1 MIKQLRRRFV
11 LSITLSAF
19 ALLAVVVG
27 SINFFNIVN
36 IDRRTTELLDYI
48 CENDGVFHSSQ
59 EDFDPLDFIN
69 PLGGIIYYS
78 ETQYITRFFYVEFD
92 ENNEVCSINTQNI
105 AAVDDETAIE
115 YAKKALASG
124 RTDGYGESNYKYKIL
139 RLGTYTRICFL
150 DVSEALTYISSMIII
165 SVVVSWIFFI
175 LLFVVILFASKR
187 FIRPVEQ
194 NSLKQKQFIADAGH
208 ELKTPLAIISA
219 NTEVLEM
226 TCGENDWTS
235 SIRKQT
241 GRMAGLVNNM
251 LALAKMEE
259 RVDKK
264 SFTSFSLSEIV
275 ENTADSFAVIAEQGG
290 KKIKLSV
297 WPGITLNGDEK
308 SISELVTILVDNAVK
323 YARVGTVVDIRLSR
337 KNKSIIFETENFLI
351 NNEALDTERLF
362 DRFYRA
368 DKSRSRETGGYG
380 IGLSIAKAV
389 AEKHKGSISA
399 EIQDGKIVFT
409 VILNNK

>member
-1 MIKQLRRRFV
+1 MIKQLRRRFI
-11 LSITLSAF
+11 LSITVSAF

-27 SINFFNIVN
+27 LIDFFNIVS
-36 IDRRTTELLDYI
+36 IDRRTTELLNYI
-48 CENDGVFHSSQ
+48 CENDGVFHSS
-59 EDFDPLDFIN
+59 EEEFDPLDFIN
-69 PLGGIIYYS
+69 PLGGIIYYR
-78 ETQYITRFFYVEFD
+78 ELQYVTRYFYVEFN
-92 ENNEVCSINTQNI
+92 ENNEVCSVNTQNI
-105 AAVDDETAIE
+105 SAIDDETAVE
-115 YAKKALASG
+115 YARKALASG
-124 RTDGYGESNYKYKIL
+124 KTDGYGESNYKYKIL

-150 DVSEALTYISSMIII
+150 DVSEALTYISSTIII
-165 SVVVSWIFFI
+165 SIVVSWVSFA
-175 LLFVVILFASKR
+175 LLFVVIVLMSKR

-194 NSLKQKQFIADAGH
+194 NSLRQKQFIADAGH

-241 GRMAGLVNNM
+241 SRMTGLVNHM

-264 SFTSFSLSEIV
+264 NFSNFSLSEIV
-275 ENTADSFAVIAEQGG
+275 ENTADSFAVIAEQGS

-297 WPGITLNGDEK
+297 WPGITVNADEK
-308 SISELVTILVDNAVK
+308 SISELVTILIDNAVK
-323 YARVGTVVDIRLSR
+323 YAREGTAVDIRLSR
-337 KNKSIIFETENFLI
+337 KNKAIVFETENFLI
-351 NNEALDTERLF
+351 NGEPLDTKRLF

-380 IGLSIAKAV
+380 IGLSIAKAIV
-389 AEKHKGSISA
+389 EKHKGSIFA
-399 EIQDGKIVFT
+399 ETQDGKIIFT
-409 VILNNK
+409 VILNK